1 MPVSPHFENPGTQGC
16 FLSRIHAKNSIKLPL
31 HQQTIAILLTL
42 HPSTQLRMILKP
54 IFFATLAAAGLAI
67 SANAATVGAGVGIL
81 TQAGA
86 NNAFDTP
93 ATATTDQSR
102 QNLDDK
108 FFVTLPAGTY
118 IATTWQYN
126 AGQAGQVIPYLAVL
140 TGADA
145 YQIVAVGSTQTITGG
160 FGVNTTVTF
169 GGSSTFTLGAATN
182 LYAGI
187 TNPKGPPSTRPS
199 PAKPSNPSSL
209 NALLSIAPCKR
220 KPSPTQWIH
229 DYWRSPGTR
238 L

>member
-1 MPVSPHFENPGTQGC
+1 
-16 FLSRIHAKNSIKLPL
+16 
-31 HQQTIAILLTL
+31 
-42 HPSTQLRMILKP
+42 MILKP

-187 TNPKGPPSTRPS
+187 TNPKVAGSQNPINTNLASGSTVDHDNNADGNMS
-199 PAKPSNPSSL
+199 PAVLGGAVNGFGHANLARSYAFSINVVPEPTT
-209 NALLSIAPCKR
+209 ALLS
-220 KPSPTQWIH
+220 SLGVVGLLF
-229 DYWRSPGTR
+229 GTR
-238 L
+238 RRR

>member
-1 MPVSPHFENPGTQGC
+1 
-16 FLSRIHAKNSIKLPL
+16 
-31 HQQTIAILLTL
+31 
-42 HPSTQLRMILKP
+42 MILKP

-187 TNPKGPPSTRPS
+187 TNPKGLGSQNPVNTNLASGGTVDHDNNADGNMS
-199 PAKPSNPSSL
+199 PAVLGGAVNGFGHANLARSYAFSINVDPIPEPTT
-209 NALLSIAPCKR
+209 ALLS
-220 KPSPTQWIH
+220 SLGVVGLLF
-229 DYWRSPGTR
+229 GTR
-238 L
+238 RRR

>member
-1 MPVSPHFENPGTQGC
+1 
-16 FLSRIHAKNSIKLPL
+16 
-31 HQQTIAILLTL
+31 
-42 HPSTQLRMILKP
+42 MILKP
-54 IFFATLAAAGLAI
+54 IFFATAAAAGLAI

-93 ATATTDQSR
+93 STGTSDQSR

-118 IATTWQYN
+118 KATTWQYN
-126 AGQAGQVIPYLAVL
+126 AGQSGQVTPYLAVL

-187 TNPKGPPSTRPS
+187 TNPKVAGSQNPINTNLASGGTVDHDNNADGNMS
-199 PAKPSNPSSL
+199 PAVLGGAVNGFGHANLARSYAFSINVDPVPEPTT
-209 NALLSIAPCKR
+209 ALLSSLGIVGLL
-220 KPSPTQWIH
+220 
-229 DYWRSPGTR
+229 YGTR
-238 L
+238 RRR

>member
-1 MPVSPHFENPGTQGC
+1 
-16 FLSRIHAKNSIKLPL
+16 
-31 HQQTIAILLTL
+31 
-42 HPSTQLRMILKP
+42 MILKP
-54 IFFATLAAAGLAI
+54 LFFATFAAAGLAI

-108 FFVTLPAGTY
+108 FFVTLPAGIY
-118 IATTWQYN
+118 KATTWQYN
-126 AGQAGQVIPYLAVL
+126 AGQSGQVTPYLAVL
-140 TGADA
+140 TGSDA

-187 TNPKGPPSTRPS
+187 TNPKVAGSQNPINTNLASGGTVDHDNNADGNMS
-199 PAKPSNPSSL
+199 PAVLGGAVNGFGHANLARSYAFSINVDPIPEPTT
-209 NALLSIAPCKR
+209 ALLS
-220 KPSPTQWIH
+220 SLGVVGLLF
-229 DYWRSPGTR
+229 GTR
-238 L
+238 RRR